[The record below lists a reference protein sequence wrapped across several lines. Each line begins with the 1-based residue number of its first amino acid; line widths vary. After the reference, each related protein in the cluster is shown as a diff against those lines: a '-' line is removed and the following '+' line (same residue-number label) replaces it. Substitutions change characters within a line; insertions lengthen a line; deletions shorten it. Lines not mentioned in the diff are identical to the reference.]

1 MGHKVHPY
9 GFRIGIIKPWLAK
22 WYADRDYATLLQ
34 EDMRI
39 RELVARQ
46 LSNASV
52 SQVEIERGI
61 NHVTVTVH
69 TAKPGIVIGK
79 GGANVEALRTNV
91 GKLTNK
97 KVKLEIKEILQPELD
112 GMLLAQNVAGQL
124 ERRIAFRKA
133 IKQSIQ
139 RTIKAGAKGV
149 KIQVSGR
156 LGGSEMSRTEWDKEG
171 RIPLG
176 TLRADI
182 SYGVVHAH
190 TTYGRIGVK
199 AWVYRGEQLGERPG
213 SARTEPRAPRRAAAG
228 ARSRPAAGGRTSP
241 AGGRAGAAAAAT
253 ATVEAPEVAE
263 EPQRPVEL
271 EQPVTEAATG
281 GRGGRGRDAQRR
293 SRPRRQRRRGARWSR
308 RHRSRWRTSRRRRP
322 SRRHRQPSQPKSP
335 WRPRRLR
342 SPRRPSRPP
351 THRPGSRSRSRRVP
365 EMLMPKR
372 VKHRKVQ
379 RGRRAGLAK
388 GGTTVSFGDF
398 GLMAEEVCWLTSR
411 QIEAARR
418 AMTHHIKRG
427 GRVWIRVFPD
437 KPVTKKPAEVRMG
450 SGKGAPDHWVAVV
463 KPGRV
468 MFEMSGVSEPIAREA
483 MRLAGHKL
491 PISTKFVIK
500 EGQEH
505 GHQ

>member
-9 GFRIGIIKPWLAK
+9 GFRIGVIKPWLAK

-79 GGANVEALRTNV
+79 GGANVEALRTNI
-91 GKLTNK
+91 GKLTDK

-199 AWVYRGEQLGERPG
+199 AWVYRGEQLGDRPG
-213 SARTEPRAPRRAAAG
+213 SARTEPRAPRRTAAPART
-228 ARSRPAAGGRTSP
+228 RSRVATDGAPIATDEASAATAVADEPVAAVETPAEQPQAP
-241 AGGRAGAAAAAT
+241 VEAAAAP
-253 ATVEAPEVAE
+253 VEEAPPAAAETAPAVVAE
-263 EPQRPVEL
+263 EPPAEAPPPAEPVEAAVEPVPESAL
-271 EQPVTEAATG
+271 ETAMPESHAASEPEAIAEPEAVAEPAARAKRTTKAASKPASGEAKPRTRKAPAKKAATKA
-281 GRGGRGRDAQRR
+281 DA
-293 SRPRRQRRRGARWSR
+293 
-308 RHRSRWRTSRRRRP
+308 
-322 SRRHRQPSQPKSP
+322 
-335 WRPRRLR
+335 
-342 SPRRPSRPP
+342 
-351 THRPGSRSRSRRVP
+351 
-365 EMLMPKR
+365 
-372 VKHRKVQ
+372 
-379 RGRRAGLAK
+379 
-388 GGTTVSFGDF
+388 
-398 GLMAEEVCWLTSR
+398 
-411 QIEAARR
+411 
-418 AMTHHIKRG
+418 
-427 GRVWIRVFPD
+427 
-437 KPVTKKPAEVRMG
+437 KPATKADAKAGDKAEPASDAGVTG
-450 SGKGAPDHWVAVV
+450 S
-463 KPGRV
+463 
-468 MFEMSGVSEPIAREA
+468 EES
-483 MRLAGHKL
+483 
-491 PISTKFVIK
+491 
-500 EGQEH
+500 
-505 GHQ
+505 